1 MLNMRKTH
9 ILSAW
14 SGVPGRVQTSVRVMT
29 REKTKKGQQVEM
41 FVLREA
47 QGNECDD
54 GDDGHKE
61 KEVCWACM

>member
-1 MLNMRKTH
+1 
-9 ILSAW
+9 
-14 SGVPGRVQTSVRVMT
+14 MT